1 MLCMQ
6 HAASGVTRTLRT
18 RTAGGRLL
26 YIGCGRV
33 LRGGGRR
40 IRGRYGKGDEI
51 CWGRC
56 VCKCIKPEEKK

>member
-1 MLCMQ
+1 MQ
-6 HAASGVTRTLRT
+6 HAASGRDAYGDAHVQ
-18 RTAGGRLL
+18 
-26 YIGCGRV
+26 RV
-33 LRGGGRR
+33 VRCFMQDVGECLEGGGRR